1 MLYVIFSKKT
11 NKKRKNMTENETL
24 VVVSKI
30 KKLIREKAGL
40 NTSASAIDVLSK
52 MVEKEVLKAAQRA
65 KEANRKTV
73 LDRDFPEEL

>member
-1 MLYVIFSKKT
+1 
-11 NKKRKNMTENETL
+11 MTENETL